1 MNAPERKPLNHNNV
15 MKYILRLL
23 VIMLT
28 LFSATK
34 TNAQCAND
42 NVLTAGSLTPV
53 TLNVPVGQT
62 ITAGQYMLAFVQAGA
77 SYTITTCSSTSS
89 FDSQITVY
97 NDLTGAFI
105 VYNDD
110 FCGLLSSVSFTPTF
124 CGYVRVLVD
133 RFFCTTTADT
143 WLVEM
148 TQTSPG
154 AGLPS
159 LTASADISACN
170 NSTVQIGINGNGTG
184 GTLPYTYSWLP
195 VTNLATPTQPQS
207 TATVTATTS
216 YTLTLTDANGCL
228 DSDTVDVTLL
238 PNPVVNLGPDTI
250 ACGTSLLL
258 DAGNPGNN
266 YLWSTGNGTQTLT
279 VTQPG
284 SYSVSVLTPQG
295 CIGSDN
301 VVVGFVPNPT
311 VNVSDTVSCS
321 SAVLLDA
328 GSGFSNYV
336 WSTGDTTST
345 STATSSG
352 SYAVTVTDSNN
363 CSTTDSVL
371 VTLSPAPTVN
381 LGPAVTQCGDTVVLD
396 AGNPGMNYIWS
407 NQSSNQTTNI
417 TQTGVNVVSVIVISS
432 AGCYGYDTVTV
443 TINNQPDADL
453 GPDTSICTSTITL
466 DAGNPGSSYAWSGG
480 SNPTSQINTLGN
492 GTFTVTVTD
501 PSGCADSDTIT
512 VATNVPPVVSAGAN
526 VSICPGQTV
535 TLTATGAATYVWSDG
550 NIGATNTVSP
560 STTTT
565 YYVTGT
571 NTAGCTD
578 ADVVTVNV
586 NPSATAGFTASVVG
600 SSAVTNNT
608 STGAASYQWNFGD
621 NTPSDNSANPV
632 HTYTANGTYT
642 ITLIVTGICGS
653 DTMTQVVTITQVGL
667 QDIDLSNTLEVYP
680 NPNDGVFTIAFE
692 LSSAK
697 TVQIE
702 VLDVQGRKV
711 VEQRLESVLVHRE
724 QLDLSGS
731 ESGIYVLRIITTD
744 GVATQKIV
752 VRH

>member
-1 MNAPERKPLNHNNV
+1 
-15 MKYILRLL
+15 
-23 VIMLT
+23 
-28 LFSATK
+28 
-34 TNAQCAND
+34 
-42 NVLTAGSLTPV
+42 
-53 TLNVPVGQT
+53 
-62 ITAGQYMLAFVQAGA
+62 
-77 SYTITTCSSTSS
+77 
-89 FDSQITVY
+89 
-97 NDLTGAFI
+97 
-105 VYNDD
+105 
-110 FCGLLSSVSFTPTF
+110 
-124 CGYVRVLVD
+124 
-133 RFFCTTTADT
+133 
-143 WLVEM
+143 
-148 TQTSPG
+148 
-154 AGLPS
+154 
-159 LTASADISACN
+159 
-170 NSTVQIGINGNGTG
+170 
-184 GTLPYTYSWLP
+184 
-195 VTNLATPTQPQS
+195 
-207 TATVTATTS
+207 
-216 YTLTLTDANGCL
+216 
-228 DSDTVDVTLL
+228 
-238 PNPVVNLGPDTI
+238 
-250 ACGTSLLL
+250 
-258 DAGNPGNN
+258 
-266 YLWSTGNGTQTLT
+266 
-279 VTQPG
+279 
-284 SYSVSVLTPQG
+284 
-295 CIGSDN
+295 
-301 VVVGFVPNPT
+301 
-311 VNVSDTVSCS
+311 
-321 SAVLLDA
+321 LLDA

-363 CSTTDSVL
+363 CSTTDSIL
-371 VTLSPAPTVN
+371 VTLSPGPTVN

-417 TQTGVNVVSVIVISS
+417 TQTGVNVVSEIVISS

-550 NIGATNTVSP
+550 NIGATNNVSP

-621 NTPSDNSANPV
+621 NSPADNTANPV

-711 VEQRLESVLVHRE
+711 VEQRLESVLAHRE
-724 QLDLSGS
+724 QPDLSGS

-752 VRH
+752 VKH